1 MKNPKKRWVY
11 TPHKISV
18 WRSIGYGINDMNGA
32 SWGTLV
38 GSYLMFF
45 LTTYGKLSAA
55 SVGILFLIGK
65 FLNAIMS
72 MLAGSISDRLY
83 ATKIGRRFGRR
94 HLLLLVGALLTIL
107 FFPMLFT
114 VVPGSFWWYL
124 IAFVMVETA
133 NVIIGTSYETLATEM
148 TPNADDR
155 VRMSSIRLFISAFA
169 TFSVSALP
177 ATLLA
182 VLGEGARAY
191 TISGI
196 VFGII
201 FAISTLITYRS
212 TWEHSPQEVE
222 EFESANRSTDGDK
235 ENSFIGSLRDYWEML
250 HNKSARYM
258 VSIYFMTYFAKDCFS
273 TAFLYYVVFVL
284 GLSQTLGQGITSLS
298 FIGMLVVPVAAFMLI
313 KTKNPKVNWSTSF
326 SIIFVVMAGFF
337 LLSLMHTSFGQGNT
351 IITLIVLGVL
361 WQIGRQF
368 LEYTAWQVIPLV
380 PDVDTIVSSKLRT
393 GTFAAV
399 QSFTRQL
406 TGALGS
412 ALLGFILQWGGFKS
426 GALHQTAQAQ
436 DAIMV
441 VLIVVPIISIAIAW
455 WMVARFNLNQ
465 RTHKILHDEIE
476 RLQAGGNKDDV
487 NPDTKAVVENL
498 TGYKWDK
505 IWQTNK

>member
-1 MKNPKKRWVY
+1 METQKKRWVY

-55 SVGILFLIGK
+55 SVGMLFLIGK

-72 MLAGSISDRLY
+72 MLAGSVSDRLY
-83 ATKIGRRFGRR
+83 ATKLGRRFGRR
-94 HLLLLVGALLTIL
+94 HLLLLVGAIMTIL
-107 FFPMLFT
+107 FFPMLFM

-133 NVIIGTSYETLATEM
+133 NVIIGTAYETLATEM

-155 VRMSSIRLFISAFA
+155 VKMSSIRLFISAFA

-182 VLGEGARAY
+182 VLGQGARAY

-196 VFGII
+196 VFGIV
-201 FAISTLITYRS
+201 FAISTLITYRA
-212 TWEHSPQEVE
+212 TWEHSPEEVA
-222 EFESANRSTDGDK
+222 EFEKGSNTHE
-235 ENSFIGSLRDYWEML
+235 ENSFMGSLRDYWEML
-250 HNKSARYM
+250 RNKSARYM

-284 GLSQTLGQGITSLS
+284 GLSQTIGQGISSLS
-298 FIGMLVVPVAAFMLI
+298 FVGMLVVPVAAFMLI
-313 KTKNPKVNWSTSF
+313 KTKNPKINWSTSF
-326 SIIFVVMAGFF
+326 SLIFVVMAGFF
-337 LLSLMHTSFGQGNT
+337 VLSLQHANLGKGTT

-380 PDVDTIVSSKLRT
+380 PDVDTIVSGKLRT

-412 ALLGFILQWGGFKS
+412 ALLGFILQWGGFKE

-436 DAIMV
+436 NAIMV
-441 VLIVVPIISIAIAW
+441 VLIVVPVISIAIAW
-455 WMVARFNLNQ
+455 WMVSRFNLNQ
-465 RTHKILHDEIE
+465 RTHKILHDEID
-476 RLQAGGNKDDV
+476 RLDAGGDKADV
-487 NPDTKAVVENL
+487 TPETKAVVENL
-498 TGYKWDK
+498 TGYKWSQV
-505 IWQTNK
+505 WQGK

>member
-1 MKNPKKRWVY
+1 MENQKKRWVY

-55 SVGILFLIGK
+55 SVGMLFLIGK

-72 MLAGSISDRLY
+72 MLAGSVSDRLY
-83 ATKIGRRFGRR
+83 ATKLGRRFGRR
-94 HLLLLVGALLTIL
+94 HLLLLVGAIMTIL
-107 FFPMLFT
+107 FFPMLFM

-133 NVIIGTSYETLATEM
+133 NVIIGTAYETLATEM

-155 VRMSSIRLFISAFA
+155 VKMSSIRLFISAFA

-182 VLGEGARAY
+182 VLGQGARAY

-196 VFGII
+196 VFGIV
-201 FAISTLITYRS
+201 FAISTLITYRT
-212 TWEHSPQEVE
+212 TWEHSPEEVE
-222 EFESANRSTDGDK
+222 KFESANGSNNND

-250 HNKSARYM
+250 RNKSARYM

-284 GLSQTLGQGITSLS
+284 GLSQTIGQGISSLS

-326 SIIFVVMAGFF
+326 SLIFVVMAGFF
-337 LLSLMHTSFGQGNT
+337 ILSLQHGNLGKGTT

-380 PDVDTIVSSKLRT
+380 PDVDTIVSGKLRT

-412 ALLGFILQWGGFKS
+412 ALLGFILQWGGFKE
-426 GALHQTAQAQ
+426 GALHQTVQAQ
-436 DAIMV
+436 NAIMI
-441 VLIVVPIISIAIAW
+441 VLIVVPVLSIAFSW
-455 WMVARFNLNQ
+455 WMVSRFNLNQ
-465 RTHKILHDEIE
+465 RTHKILHDEID
-476 RLQAGGNKDDV
+476 RLDAGGDKADV
-487 NPDTKAVVENL
+487 TPETKAVVENL
-498 TGYKWDK
+498 TGYKWSQ
-505 IWQTNK
+505 IWQGK

>member
-1 MKNPKKRWVY
+1 MKSKQKWVY

-65 FLNAIMS
+65 FLNAIFS
-72 MLAGSISDRLY
+72 MMAGSISDRLY

-94 HLLLLVGALLTIL
+94 HLLLLVGALLTII
-107 FFPMLFT
+107 FFPLLFV

-124 IAFVMVETA
+124 VAFVMVETA
-133 NVIIGTSYETLATEM
+133 NVIIGTAYETLATEM

-155 VRMSSIRLFISAFA
+155 VKMSSIRLFISAFA

-182 VLGEGARAY
+182 LLGEGARAY

-196 VFGII
+196 VFGIV
-201 FAISTLITYRS
+201 FAVSTLITYRS
-212 TWEHSPQEVE
+212 TWEHSPEEVE
-222 EFESANRSTDGDK
+222 EFESKNHSKEGKK
-235 ENSFIGSLRDYWEML
+235 ENGFIGSFRDYWEML
-250 HNKSARYM
+250 RNKSARYM

-284 GLSQTLGQGITSLS
+284 GLSQTVGQGITSLS
-298 FIGMLVVPVAAFMLI
+298 FVGMLVVPVAAFVLI
-313 KTKNPKVNWSTSF
+313 KTKNPKINWSTSF
-326 SIIFVVMAGFF
+326 GLIYIVMAGFF
-337 LLSLMHTSFGQGNT
+337 ILSLQRSNIGTGAT
-351 IITLIVLGVL
+351 IITLVVLGVL

-380 PDVDTIVSSKLRT
+380 PDVDTIVSGKLRT

-406 TGALGS
+406 TSALGS
-412 ALLGFILQWGGFKS
+412 ALLGFILEVGGFRS
-426 GALHQTAQAQ
+426 GALHQTVQAQ
-436 DAIMV
+436 NAIMI
-441 VLIVVPIISIAIAW
+441 VLIVVPVISIAIAW
-455 WMVARFNLNQ
+455 WMVSRFNLNQ
-465 RTHKILHDEIE
+465 RTHTILHAEI
-476 RLQAGGNKDDV
+476 D
-487 NPDTKAVVENL
+487 
-498 TGYKWDK
+498 
-505 IWQTNK
+505 

>member
-1 MKNPKKRWVY
+1 MENQKKRWVY
-11 TPHKISV
+11 TPHKISI

-45 LTTYGKLSAA
+45 LTTYGKLSAE
-55 SVGILFLIGK
+55 SVGVLFLIGK
-65 FLNAIMS
+65 FLNAIFS

-83 ATKIGRRFGRR
+83 STKIGRRFGRR
-94 HLLLLVGALLTIL
+94 HLLLLVGALMTIV
-107 FFPMLFT
+107 FFPMLFI
-114 VVPGSFWWYL
+114 VVPGGFLWYL
-124 IAFVMVETA
+124 VAFVMVETA

-155 VRMSSIRLFISAFA
+155 VKMSSIRLFISAFA

-182 VLGEGARAY
+182 ILGEGARAY

-196 VFGII
+196 VFGVVY
-201 FAISTLITYRS
+201 AVSTLITYRS
-212 TWEHSPQEVE
+212 TWEHSPEEVE
-222 EFESANRSTDGDK
+222 QFESTNRSKDDIK

-250 HNKSARYM
+250 RNKSARYM
-258 VSIYFMTYFAKDCFS
+258 VSIYFLTYFAKDCFS

-284 GLSQTLGQGITSLS
+284 GLSQTIGQGITSLS
-298 FIGMLVVPVAAFMLI
+298 FIGMLVVPVAAFILI
-313 KTKNPKVNWSTSF
+313 KTKNPKINWSTSF
-326 SIIFVVMAGFF
+326 SLIYLVMAGFF
-337 LLSLMHTSFGQGNT
+337 ALSLMHTSLGRFNT

-380 PDVDTIVSSKLRT
+380 PDVDTLVSSKLRT

-436 DAIMV
+436 DAIMI
-441 VLIVVPIISIAIAW
+441 VLIVVPIIAIAIAW

-465 RTHKILHDEIE
+465 RTHKILHDEID
-476 RLQAGGNKDDV
+476 RLQAGGSKDDV
-487 NPDTKAVVENL
+487 DPNTKALVEDL
-498 TGYKWDK
+498 TGYPYVQ
-505 IWQTNK
+505 IWNRKN

>member
-1 MKNPKKRWVY
+1 MSDQIKRWVY
-11 TPHKISV
+11 TPHKISI

-45 LTTYGKLSAA
+45 LTTYGKLSAE
-55 SVGILFLIGK
+55 SVGMLFLIGK
-65 FLNAIMS
+65 FLNAIFS
-72 MLAGSISDRLY
+72 MMAGSISDRLY
-83 ATKIGRRFGRR
+83 ATKIGRHFGRR
-94 HLLLLVGALLTIL
+94 HLLLLVGALLTII
-107 FFPMLFT
+107 FFPLLFM
-114 VVPGSFWWYL
+114 VVPGSFLWYL
-124 IAFVMVETA
+124 VAFVMVETA
-133 NVIIGTSYETLATEM
+133 NVIIGTAYETLATEM
-148 TPNADDR
+148 TPRADDR
-155 VRMSSIRLFISAFA
+155 VKMSSIRLFISAFA

-196 VFGII
+196 VFGIVY
-201 FAISTLITYRS
+201 ALCTLITYRS
-212 TWEHSPQEVE
+212 TWEHSPEDVE
-222 EFESANRSTDGDK
+222 TFEAANHSKAGK
-235 ENSFIGSLRDYWEML
+235 ENGFIESLKDYWEMMR
-250 HNKSARYM
+250 NRSARYM

-284 GLSQTLGQGITSLS
+284 GLSQTIGQGITSLS

-313 KTKNPKVNWSTSF
+313 KTKNPKINWSTSF
-326 SIIFVVMAGFF
+326 LLIYIVMAGFF
-337 LLSLMHTSFGQGNT
+337 ALSLLRDSLGKGST
-351 IITLIVLGVL
+351 IVSLVVLGVL

-380 PDVDTIVSSKLRT
+380 PDVDTLVSGKLRT

-412 ALLGFILQWGGFKS
+412 ALLGFILQWGGFKE
-426 GALHQTAQAQ
+426 GALHQTVQAQ
-436 DAIMV
+436 NAILI
-441 VLIVVPIISIAIAW
+441 VLIVVPVISIAIAW

-465 RTHKILHDEIE
+465 RTHKILHDEID
-476 RLQAGGNKDDV
+476 RLEAGGNKKDV
-487 NPDTKAVVENL
+487 NPKTKALVENL
-498 TGYKWDK
+498 TGYSYEQMWNHKG
-505 IWQTNK
+505 

>member
-1 MKNPKKRWVY
+1 MENQKKRWVY
-11 TPHKISV
+11 TPHKISI

-55 SVGILFLIGK
+55 AVGMLFLIGK

-83 ATKIGRRFGRR
+83 STKIGRRFGRR
-94 HLLLLVGALLTIL
+94 HLLLLVGAILTIL
-107 FFPMLFT
+107 FFPMLFM

-133 NVIIGTSYETLATEM
+133 NVIIGTAYETLATEM

-155 VRMSSIRLFISAFA
+155 VKMSSIRLFISAFA

-182 VLGEGARAY
+182 FLGEGAQAY

-196 VFGII
+196 VFGVVY
-201 FAISTLITYRS
+201 AICTLITYRS
-212 TWEHSPQEVE
+212 TWEHSPEEVE
-222 EFESANRSTDGDK
+222 NFESANGSNSGEK

-250 HNKSARYM
+250 RNKSARYM

-284 GLSQTLGQGITSLS
+284 GLSQTIGQGITSLS
-298 FIGMLVVPVAAFMLI
+298 FVGMIVVPIAAFILI
-313 KTKNPKVNWSTSF
+313 KTKNPKINWSTSF
-326 SIIFVVMAGFF
+326 SLIFIVMAGFF
-337 LLSLMHTSFGQGNT
+337 VLSLQHSHLGSGTT
-351 IITLIVLGVL
+351 IISLIVLGVL

-380 PDVDTIVSSKLRT
+380 PDVDTIVSGKLRT

-412 ALLGFILQWGGFKS
+412 ALLGFILQWGGFQEGS
-426 GALHQTAQAQ
+426 LHQTLQAQ
-436 DAIMV
+436 NAILI
-441 VLIVVPIISIAIAW
+441 VLIVVPIISIGIAW

-465 RTHKILHDEIE
+465 RTHKILHNEIE
-476 RLQAGGNKDDV
+476 RLQSGGNKDDV
-487 NPDTKAVVENL
+487 DPQTKSIVEDL

-505 IWQTNK
+505 IWNTTK

>member
-1 MKNPKKRWVY
+1 MENQKKRWVY

-55 SVGILFLIGK
+55 SVGMLFLIGK

-83 ATKIGRRFGRR
+83 ATKLGRRFGRR

-107 FFPMLFT
+107 FFPMLFI
-114 VVPGSFWWYL
+114 VMPGSFWWYL

-133 NVIIGTSYETLATEM
+133 NVIIGTAYETLATEM

-155 VRMSSIRLFISAFA
+155 VKMSSIRLFISAFA

-182 VLGEGARAY
+182 FLGEGAEAY

-196 VFGII
+196 VFGIV
-201 FAISTLITYRS
+201 FAVCTLITYRS
-212 TWEHSPQEVE
+212 TWEHSPEEVE
-222 EFESANRSTDGDK
+222 EFESSNRDSNAKK

-250 HNKSARYM
+250 RNKSARYM

-284 GLSQTLGQGITSLS
+284 GLTQTIGQGITSLS
-298 FIGMLVVPVAAFMLI
+298 FVGMLVVPVAAFMLI

-326 SIIFVVMAGFF
+326 SLIFVVMAGFF
-337 LLSLMHTSFGQGNT
+337 ILSTIHGNIGKGTT
-351 IITLIVLGVL
+351 IIVLITLGVM
-361 WQIGRQF
+361 WQVGRQF

-412 ALLGFILQWGGFKS
+412 ALLGFILQWGGFKE

-436 DAIMV
+436 DAILV
-441 VLIVVPIISIAIAW
+441 VLIVVPVISIAIAW
-455 WMVARFNLNQ
+455 WMVSRFNLNQ
-465 RTHKILHDEIE
+465 RTHKILHNEIE
-476 RLQAGGNKDDV
+476 RLQAGGKKDDV
-487 NPDTKAVVENL
+487 DPKTKHIVEDL
-498 TGYKWDK
+498 TGYSWDK
-505 IWQTNK
+505 VWQENK

>member
-1 MKNPKKRWVY
+1 METQKKRWVY

-55 SVGILFLIGK
+55 SVGMLFLIGK

-94 HLLLLVGALLTIL
+94 HLLLLVGALLTII
-107 FFPMLFT
+107 FFPMLFI

-133 NVIIGTSYETLATEM
+133 NVIIGTAYETLATEM

-155 VRMSSIRLFISAFA
+155 VKMSSIRLFISAFA

-182 VLGEGARAY
+182 VLGEGAEAY

-196 VFGII
+196 VFGIV
-201 FAISTLITYRS
+201 FAVCTLITYRA

-222 EFESANRSTDGDK
+222 DFESANRSADAEK
-235 ENSFIGSLRDYWEML
+235 ENSFVGSLRDYWEML
-250 HNKSARYM
+250 RNKSARYM
-258 VSIYFMTYFAKDCFS
+258 VSIYFMPYFAKDCFS
-273 TAFLYYVVFVL
+273 PAFLYYVVFVL
-284 GLSQTLGQGITSLS
+284 GLTQTIGQGITSLS
-298 FIGMLVVPVAAFMLI
+298 FIGMLVVPIAAYMLI

-326 SIIFVVMAGFF
+326 SLIFVVMAGFF
-337 LLSLMHTSFGQGNT
+337 VLSMMHGNLGKGTT
-351 IITLIVLGVL
+351 IIVLITLGVL

-412 ALLGFILQWGGFKS
+412 ALLGFILQWGGFKE

-436 DAIMV
+436 DAILI
-441 VLIVVPIISIAIAW
+441 VLILVPVIAIAIAW

-465 RTHKILHDEIE
+465 RTHKILHAEIE
-476 RLQAGGNKDDV
+476 RLQAGGKKDEVD
-487 NPDTKAVVENL
+487 PHTKAVVEDL
-498 TGYKWDK
+498 TGYTWDK
-505 IWQTNK
+505 VWQENK

>member
-1 MKNPKKRWVY
+1 MEKGKKRWVY

-55 SVGILFLIGK
+55 SVGMLFLIGK
-65 FLNAIMS
+65 FLNAIFS

-83 ATKIGRRFGRR
+83 STKIGRRFGRR
-94 HLLLLVGALLTIL
+94 HLLLLVGALLTII
-107 FFPMLFT
+107 FFPMLFI
-114 VVPGSFWWYL
+114 VMPGSFVWYL
-124 IAFVMVETA
+124 VAFVMVETA

-155 VRMSSIRLFISAFA
+155 VKMSSIRLFISAFA

-182 VLGEGARAY
+182 VLGEGAQAY

-196 VFGII
+196 VFGIVY
-201 FAISTLITYRS
+201 AVATLITYRS
-212 TWEHSPQEVE
+212 TWEHSPEEVE
-222 EFESANRSTDGDK
+222 AFESANRSEDDVERNG
-235 ENSFIGSLRDYWEML
+235 FVGSLRDYWEML
-250 HNKSARYM
+250 RNKSARYM

-284 GLSQTLGQGITSLS
+284 GLSQTVGQGITSLS

-313 KTKNPKVNWSTSF
+313 KTKNPKINWSTSF
-326 SIIFVVMAGFF
+326 TLIYVVMAGFF
-337 LLSLMHTSFGQGNT
+337 ALSLMHSNLGKGST

-412 ALLGFILQWGGFKS
+412 VLLGFILQWGGFKS
-426 GALHQTAQAQ
+426 GALHQTVQAQ
-436 DAIMV
+436 NAILI
-441 VLIVVPIISIAIAW
+441 VLIVVPVIAIAITW

-465 RTHKILHDEIE
+465 KTHKVLHDEID
-476 RLQAGGNKDDV
+476 RLQAGGSKADV
-487 NPDTKAVVENL
+487 DPDTKALVENL
-498 TGYKWDK
+498 TGYKYDQ
-505 IWQTNK
+505 IWNRNN

>member
-1 MKNPKKRWVY
+1 MENQKKRWVY

-55 SVGILFLIGK
+55 SVGMLFLIGK

-83 ATKIGRRFGRR
+83 ATKMGRRFGRR

-107 FFPMLFT
+107 FFPMLFI
-114 VVPGSFWWYL
+114 VMPGSFWWYL

-133 NVIIGTSYETLATEM
+133 NVIIGTAYETLATEM

-155 VRMSSIRLFISAFA
+155 VKMSSIRLFISAFA

-182 VLGEGARAY
+182 VLGEGAEAY

-196 VFGII
+196 VFGVV
-201 FAISTLITYRS
+201 FAVCTLITYRS
-212 TWEHSPQEVE
+212 TWEHSPEEVE
-222 EFESANRSTDGDK
+222 AFESSNRDANAEK

-250 HNKSARYM
+250 RNKSARYM

-284 GLSQTLGQGITSLS
+284 GLTQTVGQGITSLS
-298 FIGMLVVPVAAFMLI
+298 FVGMLVVPVAAFMLI

-326 SIIFVVMAGFF
+326 SLIFVVMAGFF
-337 LLSLMHTSFGQGNT
+337 ILSMMHGNLGKGTT
-351 IITLIVLGVL
+351 IIILITLGVL

-412 ALLGFILQWGGFKS
+412 ALLGFILQWGGFKE

-436 DAIMV
+436 DAILI
-441 VLIVVPIISIAIAW
+441 VLIVVPVISIAIAW
-455 WMVARFNLNQ
+455 WMVSRFNLNQ

-476 RLQAGGNKDDV
+476 RLQAGGKKDDV
-487 NPDTKAVVENL
+487 NPKTKQIVEDL
-498 TGYKWDK
+498 TGYSWDK
-505 IWQTNK
+505 VWQENK

>member
-1 MKNPKKRWVY
+1 MENKKKRWVY

-55 SVGILFLIGK
+55 SVGMLFLIGK
-65 FLNAIMS
+65 FLNAIFS
-72 MLAGSISDRLY
+72 MMAGSISDRLY
-83 ATKIGRRFGRR
+83 STKIGRHFGRR

-107 FFPMLFT
+107 FFPMLFM
-114 VVPGSFWWYL
+114 VVPGSFLWYL

-155 VRMSSIRLFISAFA
+155 VKMSSIRLFISAFA

-182 VLGEGARAY
+182 ILGEGAEAY

-196 VFGII
+196 TFGVI
-201 FAISTLITYRS
+201 FAICTLITYRS
-212 TWEHSPQEVE
+212 TWEHSPEEVE
-222 EFESANRSTDGDK
+222 EFESANGSNEDK
-235 ENSFIGSLRDYWEML
+235 ENSFMGSLRDYWEML
-250 HNKSARYM
+250 RNKSAHYM

-284 GLSQTLGQGITSLS
+284 GLSQTIGQGITSLS

-313 KTKNPKVNWSTSF
+313 KTKNPKINWSTSF
-326 SIIFVVMAGFF
+326 TLIFIVMAGFF
-337 LLSLMHTSFGQGNT
+337 VLSMQHTSLGTGST
-351 IITLIVLGVL
+351 IITLIVLGVF

-380 PDVDTIVSSKLRT
+380 PDVDTIVSGKLRT

-412 ALLGFILQWGGFKS
+412 ALLGFILQWGGFKE
-426 GALHQTAQAQ
+426 GALHQTATAQ
-436 DAIMV
+436 NAIMI
-441 VLIVVPIISIAIAW
+441 VLIVVPVISIAIAW

-465 RTHKILHDEIE
+465 KTHKILHDEID
-476 RLQAGGNKDDV
+476 RLQAGGSKDDV
-487 NPDTKAVVENL
+487 DPDTKSLVENL
-498 TGYKWDK
+498 TGYTWDK
-505 IWQTNK
+505 IWKVSK